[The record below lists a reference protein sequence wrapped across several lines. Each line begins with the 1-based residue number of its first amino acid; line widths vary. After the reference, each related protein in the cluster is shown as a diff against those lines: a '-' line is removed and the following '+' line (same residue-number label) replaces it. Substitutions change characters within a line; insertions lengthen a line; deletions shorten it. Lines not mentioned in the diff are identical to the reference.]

1 MTLLVGSA
9 SRILADAALA
19 ALRAPSVL
27 NTQPWRWHI
36 ERDTARLSAD
46 RSRRLARIDPDG
58 RLMLLSCGAAL
69 HHACVTLAAGGVDF
83 AVDPLPDQDAPE
95 ALAIIRYRGDT
106 APSATA
112 QRLRDAIAVRWSD
125 RRPFSGTPVPDE
137 TLERLRVTAGRPGAH
152 LHLVRAS
159 ELVTV
164 IAAAGHAAAAEMADP
179 TYRAELLSWLRPAGM
194 GRDGMPVDTITPPG
208 VRQVPLRDFTTAG
221 WLPAIYSDTDVAD
234 REARYGIV
242 VTDGDGPADW
252 LRAGVTLSAALLA
265 ATADGL
271 ATSAMSDLVEEPA
284 ARIALQRMLGDVGY
298 PAIGVRI
305 GVPAAGPPP
314 PRAPRRPAAEMVE
327 IVAESAPG

>member
-9 SRILADAALA
+9 SRILTDAALV
-19 ALRAPSVL
+19 ALQAPSVL

-46 RSRRLARIDPDG
+46 RSRRLARIDPEG
-58 RLMLLSCGAAL
+58 RLLVTSCGAAL

-83 AVDPLPDQDAPE
+83 EVDLLPGEGTPD
-95 ALAIIRYRGDT
+95 ALAVIRYRGDT
-106 APSATA
+106 GPSAAA
-112 QRLRDAIAVRWSD
+112 QRLREVIAVRQSD

-137 TLERLRVTAGRPGAH
+137 ALERLRVTADRAGAH
-152 LHLVRAS
+152 LHLVRAA
-159 ELVTV
+159 ELLTV
-164 IAAAGHAAAAEMADP
+164 IAAAGHAAAAELADP
-179 TYRAELLSWLRPAGM
+179 AYRAELLSWLRPPGS
-194 GRDGMPVDTITPPG
+194 GRDGLPVDTITPPG
-208 VRQVPLRDFTTAG
+208 VRPVPIRDFSTAG
-221 WLPAIYSDTDVAD
+221 YVPAIYSDTDVAD

-252 LRAGVTLSAALLA
+252 LRGGVTLSAVLLA
-265 ATADGL
+265 ATAEGL

-284 ARIALQRMLGDVGY
+284 ARVALQRMLGDVGH

-327 IVAESAPG
+327 VVAESAPD